1 MQNQTSGSFYLFALL
16 KFSYLYTIK
25 CLELEMVCKFDKN
38 KGEDKCNAHRFSFCK
53 IAKQNDKRAQIVTF
67 NAFNSATVKL
77 LYLQPEYRV
86 ICGQLFPAKKTLE
99 TCGRNKKEDKKS

>member
-1 MQNQTSGSFYLFALL
+1 M
-16 KFSYLYTIK
+16 
-25 CLELEMVCKFDKN
+25 
-38 KGEDKCNAHRFSFCK
+38 
-53 IAKQNDKRAQIVTF
+53 TF

-99 TCGRNKKEDKKS
+99 TCGRNKKRRQKKLDTRLIISESRVSRCKYVIVCSGVAEVAKS